1 MAGAQPLNRQI
12 AKTKL
17 RFGTVEPL
25 LAEKGVA
32 GQEPLWRAS
41 FGLQGTVYQ
50 PKNQSDVNKGS
61 FIHLLGGPG
70 DKTS

>member
-32 GQEPLWRAS
+32 REESLWRAS

-50 PKNQSDVNKGS
+50 LKNQSDVNKGS
-61 FIHLLGGPG
+61 FIHPLRGPG
-70 DKTS
+70 DNSS